1 MMTGA
6 SNRLM
11 GLTKELRAEWDN
23 TKQYWSD
30 AKSSE
35 FEKRFF
41 DELITG
47 VNQAVNNIETL
58 ERILKKIRDDCE

>member
-1 MMTGA
+1 MTGG

-30 AKSSE
+30 AKSAE
-35 FEKRFF
+35 FEKRFL
-41 DELITG
+41 DELLAG
-47 VNQAVNNIETL
+47 VNQAINNTETL
-58 ERILKKIRDDCE
+58 ERILKRIRADCE